1 MTIVVAVACPEGL
14 VLAADSRSSMF
25 GERGGRVA
33 TDYTQKVFSIGDR
46 FGVVTFGYA
55 FVDGNTIAGLM
66 EEFEAQTKPPEDIDE
81 AVERL
86 RDYFQD
92 RLEKHF
98 EALPHDKPPEGA
110 DALGFMVGG
119 YDDKGVGRIKLLY
132 LPTKTI
138 HDGSSTA
145 ARECG
150 AHWDGET
157 QVLSRL
163 IKGWDAASIDI
174 SKWPQE
180 QTDALQGAEY
190 LTPFGRMALQDAV
203 DFATFAIRTTIDMQR
218 FSDGTV
224 GSPGSFPT
232 CGGTAELV
240 AINRRGLQWLQE
252 TKLRAT
258 VVRGEPLQ

>member
-14 VLAADSRSSMF
+14 VLGADSRSSTF
-25 GERGGRVA
+25 GDRGGRVA
-33 TDYTQKVFSIGDR
+33 TDHTQKVFSVADR

-55 FVDGNTIAGLM
+55 FVDGNTIAGVM
-66 EEFEAQTKPPEDIDE
+66 EEFEAQTEPPQNIDQ
-81 AVERL
+81 AAERL
-86 RDYFQD
+86 RDYFHK

-98 EALPHDKPPEGA
+98 DAYPNDKPPEGA
-110 DALGFMVGG
+110 DALGFIIGG

-132 LPTKTI
+132 LPTKTL
-138 HDGSSTA
+138 HDGAATA
-145 ARECG
+145 ANECG

-163 IKGWDAASIDI
+163 VKGWCAVSIDTTG
-174 SKWPQE
+174 WPQE
-180 QTDALQGAEY
+180 HLDALEKASY

-224 GSPGSFPT
+224 ASPGSFPT

-240 AINRRGLQWLQE
+240 AITRRGLQWLQE

-258 VVRGEPLQ
+258 VVRG

>member
-14 VLAADSRSSMF
+14 VLGADSRSSTF

-33 TDYTQKVFSIGDR
+33 TDYAQKVFSVGGKI
-46 FGVVTFGYA
+46 GVVTSGYA
-55 FVDGNTIAGLM
+55 FVDGNTIAGVM
-66 EEFEAQTKPPEDIDE
+66 EEFEAQTKPSEDVDDV
-81 AVERL
+81 VERL
-86 RDYFQD
+86 RDYFHA

-98 EALPHDKPPEGA
+98 EAYPNDKPPEGA
-110 DALGFMVGG
+110 DALGFIVGG
-119 YDDKGVGRIKLLY
+119 YDDKGVGKIKLLY

-138 HDGSSTA
+138 IEGAATA
-145 ARECG
+145 ANQCG

-163 IKGWDAASIDI
+163 VKGWDAAYIDV
-174 SKWPQE
+174 SGWPEDHVQ
-180 QTDALQGAEY
+180 ALQKAEY

-218 FSDGTV
+218 FTDGTV
-224 GSPGSFPT
+224 GNPGSFPT

-240 AINRRGLQWLQE
+240 AINARGLTWLQE

-258 VVRGEPLQ
+258 VVRGEPT